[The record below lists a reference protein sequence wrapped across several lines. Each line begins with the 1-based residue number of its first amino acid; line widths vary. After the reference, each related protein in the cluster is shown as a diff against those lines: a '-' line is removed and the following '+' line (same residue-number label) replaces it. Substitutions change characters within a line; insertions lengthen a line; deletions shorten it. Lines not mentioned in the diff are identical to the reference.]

1 MLGELVPAAAAPAG
15 RPWPTWATAPSG
27 RVNLV
32 NLQGRRVRPL
42 TPPFRSALPYL
53 ALPAAPRAPPLV
65 HVTTEGP
72 TELQASWVP
81 APGARDGYQ
90 VTLYLGGGLAG
101 SRTLVAGVGG
111 TSFSAL
117 TPGTRYDVEVVARAG
132 PLLLAATTASG
143 WTCEW
148 GLQRPQTPAPP

>member
-1 MLGELVPAAAAPAG
+1 M
-15 RPWPTWATAPSG
+15 
-27 RVNLV
+27 NLV